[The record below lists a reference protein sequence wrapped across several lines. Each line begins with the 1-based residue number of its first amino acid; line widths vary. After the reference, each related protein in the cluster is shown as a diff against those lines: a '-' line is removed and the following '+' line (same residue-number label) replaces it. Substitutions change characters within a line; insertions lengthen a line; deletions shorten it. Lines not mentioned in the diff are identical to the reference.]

1 MTKTLQKEV
10 EKDRIPERIDLVE
23 NYFDQHAS
31 YWSNAYQTPQSIN
44 DQVLANRNRIAIN
57 YVSKHLDPGT
67 TVLDA
72 GCGAGPTT
80 LALLQN
86 GFSVHAVDISQKMLD
101 LCRKNLTRQ
110 NIPEERYKLA
120 QADIVEKPLL
130 DASFDGVV
138 ALGFLQYQQ
147 DENRALATLFKL
159 LKPGGVLVLSG
170 PVKRKISNYFGLANL
185 YYAALR
191 RLKRVEMNE
200 ELAILHQI
208 STHYYSVGRFKKLL
222 RQAGFT
228 ILEHRG
234 HGFLNFAI
242 LHDYTSRGKHFLHH
256 FFTQLSETMPFIG
269 RFGNDMVVVAKKP
282 ESR

>member
-10 EKDRIPERIDLVE
+10 GKKQTHERISLVE
-23 NYFDQHAS
+23 DYFDQHAS
-31 YWSNAYQTPQSIN
+31 YWSNAYQAPQSIN
-44 DQVLANRNRIAIN
+44 DEVLANRNRIAVD
-57 YVSKHLDPGT
+57 YVSKHLNPGAT
-67 TVLDA
+67 ILDA

-101 LCRKNLTRQ
+101 LCRKNLAEQ
-110 NIPEERYKLA
+110 NIPEDRYTIA
-120 QADIVEKPLL
+120 QADIIENPLP
-130 DASFDGVV
+130 DASFDGIV
-138 ALGFLQYQQ
+138 ALGFLQYQSN
-147 DENRALATLFKL
+147 ENRALATLFKL

-191 RLKRVEMNE
+191 RLKRLEMNE
-200 ELAILHQI
+200 ELAVLHQI
-208 STHYYSVGRFKKLL
+208 STHYYSAGRFKKLL
-222 RQAGFT
+222 RDAGFKM
-228 ILEHRG
+228 LSHRG

-256 FFTQLSETMPFIG
+256 FFTRLSETLPFIG

-282 ESR
+282 ESH